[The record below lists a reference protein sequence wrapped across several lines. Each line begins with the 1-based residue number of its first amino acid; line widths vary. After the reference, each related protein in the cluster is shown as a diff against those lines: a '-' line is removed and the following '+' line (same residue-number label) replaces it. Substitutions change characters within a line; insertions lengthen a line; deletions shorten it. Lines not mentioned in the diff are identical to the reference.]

1 MDEDFR
7 THLEHVTAARAEL
20 GDSMRALQDAL
31 ALPLGL
37 PVWGRRVRAALTE
50 LAHDLREHVELTESP
65 GGLYAD
71 IGATAPRLAT
81 GVDAQLADHVF
92 FVDEVER
99 LLQERDDGIPRAGL
113 GQHREELTALLW
125 RLVTHRQRG
134 SDLIYEAYEVDIGG
148 SG

>member
-50 LAHDLREHVELTESP
+50 LAHDLREHVALTESP

-71 IGATAPRLAT
+71 IGATAPRLRGEQA
-81 GVDAQLADHVF
+81 AQ
-92 FVDEVER
+92 
-99 LLQERDDGIPRAGL
+99 GL
-113 GQHREELTALLW
+113 HALVVQRIEGLVQQPHRSRVRQGQP
-125 RLVTHRQRG
+125 
-134 SDLIYEAYEVDIGG
+134 
-148 SG
+148 